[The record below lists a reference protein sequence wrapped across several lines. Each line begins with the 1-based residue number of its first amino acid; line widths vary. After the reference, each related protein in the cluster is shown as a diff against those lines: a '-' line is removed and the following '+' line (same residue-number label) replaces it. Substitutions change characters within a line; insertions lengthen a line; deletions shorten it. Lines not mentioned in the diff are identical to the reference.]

1 MTLARRARARP
12 CACPRL
18 CARVGRGPSG
28 TGRGGGHRFR
38 SVPSPAPSWK
48 LSISRAQL
56 RGASRGE
63 KVRAPTRCGQRSD
76 LRAGALQARS
86 DRRFLSAGALRG
98 VLTDGTSLSE
108 ARQVPVAG
116 ARPAVPRLP
125 HTGSSGSRAQSPKRA
140 DLGRN
145 PELDPGPSDSS
156 PGSLPSPAR
165 QQGPLSLAV

>member
-18 CARVGRGPSG
+18 RARVGRGPSG

-98 VLTDGTSLSE
+98 VLTDGRVS
-108 ARQVPVAG
+108 ARLDRSQWLALG
-116 ARPAVPRLP
+116 PRSHVCL
-125 HTGSSGSRAQSPKRA
+125 TR
-140 DLGRN
+140 
-145 PELDPGPSDSS
+145 
-156 PGSLPSPAR
+156 
-165 QQGPLSLAV
+165 GPLGQGRRAPSGLTSAGIQS